1 MMIDFTKEIKGITS
15 WTVLGEMPTGKG
27 PIVRALKEQ
36 YNTEGHGVYQLI
48 EASHISKNIDN
59 KTFVDPDIGYTGMS
73 ANIFN
78 RAGQIKTGAHN
89 AGKMVYQK
97 FKSPLTEVYIRYIFC
112 EPSKEKLIEDSIH
125 KESLIKYKYKFKWRE
140 ASGGIDGISTRIQ
153 ADLDKVENPSEIIN
167 IIKKAEERWAEITLS
182 AAKSGTASFRDLVD
196 EYFTEDE

>member
-59 KTFVDPDIGYTGMS
+59 KSFVDPDIGYTGMS

-78 RAGQIKTGAHN
+78 RAGQIKTGAPARSERVAKYN
-89 AGKMVYQK
+89 QLLRIEEELDEAAFYAG
-97 FKSPLTEVYIRYIFC
+97 R
-112 EPSKEKLIEDSIH
+112 
-125 KESLIKYKYKFKWRE
+125 
-140 ASGGIDGISTRIQ
+140 
-153 ADLDKVENPSEIIN
+153 
-167 IIKKAEERWAEITLS
+167 
-182 AAKSGTASFRDLVD
+182 TAFPR
-196 EYFTEDE
+196 FTA